1 MDIHVQNV
9 AEECARGSDE
19 GRLPFPQVV
28 RKLMQAGVERYLT
41 DLQRAE
47 KTFHTPDGKSCL
59 VATARIGAAVAQDFS
74 ASGVEAALR
83 QIQAGEISYKTFCA
97 RIMKA
102 GCVGYIVSI
111 IGGRAVYYGRTGEIY
126 IEPFPGSP

>member
-1 MDIHVQNV
+1 VDIHVKEI

-28 RKLMQAGVERYLT
+28 RKLTEAGVERYLA

-47 KTFHTPDGKSCL
+47 KTFYTPDGKSCL
-59 VATARIGAAVAQDFS
+59 VATAAVEAAAAKRFS
-74 ASGVEAALR
+74 AAGVEAALR
-83 QIQAGEISYKTFCA
+83 QIQAGEISYKTFCE

-111 IGGRAVYYGRTGEIY
+111 VGRRVVYYGREGEIY
-126 IEPFPGSP
+126 IEPFPGSR